1 MSKLAFMRLP
11 HGATAA
17 SERAAIQTRESY
29 NLHCLR
35 SNCQTSPN
43 DDQTD
48 TFANT

>member
-17 SERAAIQTRESY
+17 SERAAIQNPRELY
-29 NLHCLR
+29 LHCLR
-35 SNCQTSPN
+35 SNCQTNPN